1 MKNSRVIKFDE
12 MTDALYEVLNTA
24 DGVSGPT
31 RTYLETEEMNKRFHG
46 FCDKYSVGHNN
57 DIFDELVELVFSY
70 HREAF
75 KMGIKT
81 ALSFIAQSDLTGAT
95 EEKEGTDHEQSKI

>member
-1 MKNSRVIKFDE
+1 MKNSRIIKFDE
-12 MTDALYEVLNTA
+12 MADALYEVLSTT
-24 DGVSGPT
+24 DGVSEPPIS
-31 RTYLETEEMNKRFHG
+31 YLETEIMNKRFHN
-46 FCDKYSVGHNN
+46 FCDKYSVGHNE

-81 ALSFIAQSDLTGAT
+81 ALSFITQTDLVGAT
-95 EEKEGTDHEQSKI
+95 EDTEGAEI